1 MQGSGPVY
9 DPYVIIISFVVV
21 AIGYGIYNIYSYA
34 KGTNNQNNQN
44 DQNNTNPQGMP
55 GHIVNFIANNWILAF
70 VIAVIIV
77 ICFFGNFIANRYT
90 PSA

>member
-55 GHIVNFIANNWILAF
+55 GHIVNFIANNWILSLI
-70 VIAVIIV
+70 IAVIIV
-77 ICFFGNFIANRYT
+77 IYFIGNFFFGGNA
-90 PSA
+90 PVA

>member
-9 DPYVIIISFVVV
+9 DPVFIIIAFVVV

-55 GHIVNFIANNWILAF
+55 GNLVNFIAKNWILAL

-77 ICFFGNFIANRYT
+77 IYFIGNFFFNT
-90 PSA
+90 NTQ